1 MKWIEI
7 LQRVPEAL
15 DVLRSKNRANIEVS
29 RDDSRAMENSG
40 KAPYHHKIHA
50 GIS

>member
-7 LQRVPEAL
+7 LKRFPEAL
-15 DVLRSKNRANIEVS
+15 DILRSQDRANIEIP
-29 RDDSRAMENSG
+29 RDDSRAMKNSG
-40 KAPYHHKIHA
+40 KTPNYHKIHT

>member
-7 LQRVPEAL
+7 PERIPEAF
-15 DVLRSKNRANIEVS
+15 DVLRSENRANIEIP
-29 RDDSRAMENSG
+29 RDDCRAMENSG
-40 KAPYHHKIHA
+40 KASYYHKIHA